1 MSDRIKALREKR
13 AALVTT
19 LVAITDTASREKRDL
34 STEELAKHGE
44 LCDQAEAVRAQIDA
58 EQRSI
63 DAARETAAAAF
74 EHDARTSGANPEI
87 RVGTAEHRA
96 LVFDTVVRGGIEAL
110 GAEQR
115 SQYDL
120 AMRGMRTW
128 LTGGRLGADEARA
141 LQVTPDTAG
150 GYLLTPT
157 EFVAVLIRAINNLVF
172 VRPRATKYPSMNA
185 NGIGAPT
192 LDTDFADLDW
202 TSELLTG
209 NEDTTMAFGKRELKP
224 HPLAKLIKISKQL
237 MRTSAM
243 PIDEIL
249 NERIAYKIGVTQ
261 EKAYLTGTG
270 ANQPL
275 GLFTAGSATLGGIT
289 TARDFKTGNTTTS
302 IGADGLIEAKMQTK
316 TQYWRTGEWIF
327 HRDAMRQI
335 AKLKDGEGQYLWR
348 PGLTANEP
356 DTLLNRPLNISEYAP
371 NTFTTGLYVGLF
383 GDLSYYWITDLL
395 DLQIQRLV
403 ELYAATNQDGFIVR
417 YEGDGM
423 PVLEEAFA
431 RVTLA

>member
-1 MSDRIKALREKR
+1 MSDRLKALREQRGLIVTEMKK
-13 AALVTT
+13 LVDD
-19 LVAITDTASREKRDL
+19 AEKAKRDL
-34 STEELAKHGE
+34 SAEEIAKHGE
-44 LCDQAEAVRAQIDA
+44 LHDKQEGLRAQIQVIERQQDA
-58 EQRSI
+58 E
-63 DAARETAAAAF
+63 RETAAAAA
-74 EHDARTSGANPEI
+74 EHQERTSGVNPEV
-87 RVGTAEHRA
+87 RAGTPEHRA
-96 LVFDTVVRGGIEAL
+96 LVFNTVVRGGLEAL
-110 GAEQR
+110 SPEAR
-115 SQYDL
+115 TNYDL
-120 AMRGMRTW
+120 AMQGMRSF
-128 LTGGRLGADEARA
+128 LTGSRLTAEEARA

-157 EFVAVLIRAINNLVF
+157 EFVATLIRAMNNLVF

-202 TSELLTG
+202 TNELLTG

-224 HPLAKLIKISKQL
+224 HPLAKLIKVSKQL
-237 MRTSAM
+237 MRTAAM

-249 NERIAYKIGVTQ
+249 QERIAYKIAVTQ

-275 GLFTAGSATLGGIT
+275 GLFTAGSSTLGGIT
-289 TARDFKTGNTTTS
+289 TARDFKTGNSTTS

-356 DTLLNRPLNISEYAP
+356 DTLLSRPLNISEYAP
-371 NTFTTGLYVGLF
+371 NTFTTGLYVGIY